1 MKRKMLSWKLA
12 APALLLTTVCYGQYF
27 GRVVALGGHTSDL
40 ALDEAR
46 GVVYVANFTANRID
60 VVSLT
65 TQKVTKSMNVA
76 SQPSAISLSPGG
88 RHLVMAHYGNFV
100 SPESPRN
107 ALTVIDLTTNGRQT
121 FALADPPLGVAFGAD
136 GRALVVTTK
145 QFILFD
151 PYSGSMSVLETIAGV
166 TAKTLP
172 QPPANFPTEIVAA
185 SVAASGDKLKIAG
198 VTDSILFQYDVVR
211 REVKSYGYVS
221 EPKLGPRTIS
231 VSQTG
236 DRWLAGWAFFD
247 DRGALA
253 QFGDPSGELN
263 IGSHAIDHERNTI
276 YAQVTQTDTAGGSN
290 IAGGIPE
297 LKVVDADNL
306 RVRERLRLRENLSGK
321 GVLSSDGMTMY
332 ALSESGLTI
341 LPVGDLNGQPLA
353 KAAQQ
358 DILFRGSGCGGGT
371 VTQYV
376 DIYDPGGKSVP
387 FKVKASMSGIRLS
400 QTSGNTPAT
409 IVVTVDPSTFQNVS
423 GTTVAQLDITSATAV
438 NFIDPVRV
446 LINLQDPDQRG
457 TSFNV
462 PGKLVDLV
470 ADPQRNR
477 FFILRQSTNEVLVF
491 DGSTYEHI
499 ASLRTGN
506 TPTSMAFTFD
516 RRYLLVGNDNS
527 QYANVYDLETLDP
540 SEPIRFPFGHYPRWL
555 AASGNSILAATRVAG
570 PIHKIDTVDFWTRT
584 ATELPTLGV
593 YENTIDINTALVAAP
608 NGNSIM
614 AAQADGSLML
624 YNASADTFTIS
635 RKDEDSLGGA
645 VAASNFDQFVVGNT
659 LYNASLV
666 PMAIFDTTI
675 EASSGFVFVDQ
686 TGFRTGTQSG
696 GGTGVIQRV
705 DLNTGAGLKS
715 TRLAEAPVAGNE
727 GVAFTRSAALLPN
740 RSAIINLTTSGFT
753 VVPWNYDASVAM
765 PQIESIINAAD
776 GTEAVAPGGLI
787 VVRGS
792 NLSAVNAVSAEK
804 PLGSALADSCL
815 TVNGMAVP
823 MLMVS
828 STQINAQLPFQAEG
842 NVTMV
847 LRTPGGVSDNYNLTV
862 LPTAPSVFLT
872 ELQPDYSVPM
882 VVRASNGQVVTPA
895 NPVRWEE
902 EVVIYLTG
910 MGMTYPEVPAGQP
923 VSSDTPVVPLT
934 EPVVTLAGRTLPLV
948 HSVLT
953 PGQIGVNEIRVYI
966 PKNTPKGMSQP
977 LTIEQGG
984 YSTTVPVRVVQ

>member
-1 MKRKMLSWKLA
+1 MKTKMLSWKLA
-12 APALLLTTVCYGQYF
+12 APALLLTTLCYGQYF

-46 GVVYVANFTANRID
+46 GVAYVANFTANRID
-60 VVSLT
+60 VVSLS

-76 SQPSAISLSPGG
+76 SQPSAISLSPSG
-88 RHLVMAHYGNFV
+88 RHLVTAHYGNFV

-136 GRALVVTTK
+136 GRALVVTTE
-145 QFILFD
+145 QFILFE
-151 PYSGSMSVLETIAGV
+151 PFSGSMSVLDTVAGV

-172 QPPANFPTEIVAA
+172 QPPANFPTQIVAA
-185 SVAASGDKLKIAG
+185 SVSASGDRLKIAG
-198 VTDSILFQYDVVR
+198 VTDTILFKYDVVR
-211 REVKSYGYVS
+211 REVLSYGYVA

-236 DRWLAGWAFFD
+236 DRWLAGWAIFD

-253 QFGDPSGELN
+253 QFADPSGILH

-276 YAQVTQTDTAGGSN
+276 YAQVTQSDEAGGTN
-290 IAGGIPE
+290 IEGGIPE

-306 RVRERLRLRENLSGK
+306 RVRDRLRLRENLSGK
-321 GVLSSDGMTMY
+321 AVLSADGTTMY

-341 LPVGDLNGQPLA
+341 LPVGDLHGQPMA

-358 DILFRGSGCGGGT
+358 DIVFRGSGCGGGT

-376 DIYDPGGKSVP
+376 DVYDPGGKSVP
-387 FKVKASMSGIRLS
+387 FRIKASTSGIRLS
-400 QTSGNTPAT
+400 QSSGNTPAT
-409 IVVTVDPSTFQNVS
+409 IVVTVDPSTFQNTM
-423 GTTVAQLDITSATAV
+423 GTTVAQLDITSTTAV

-470 ADPQRNR
+470 SDPQRNR

-491 DGSTYEHI
+491 DGSTYEHV

-506 TPTSMAFTFD
+506 TPTSMSFTFD
-516 RRYLLVGNDNS
+516 RRYLMVGNDNS

-555 AASGNSILAATRVAG
+555 AASGNAILAATRVAG
-570 PIHKIDTVDFWTRT
+570 PIHKIDNVDFWSRT
-584 ATELPTLGV
+584 ATELPSLGV

-614 AAQADGSLML
+614 AAQADGNLLL

-635 RKDEDSLGGA
+635 RKDEDELGGA

-727 GVAFTRSAALLPN
+727 GVAFTRSAAMLPN

-753 VVPWNYDASVAM
+753 VVPWN
-765 PQIESIINAAD
+765 
-776 GTEAVAPGGLI
+776 
-787 VVRGS
+787 
-792 NLSAVNAVSAEK
+792 
-804 PLGSALADSCL
+804 
-815 TVNGMAVP
+815 
-823 MLMVS
+823 
-828 STQINAQLPFQAEG
+828 
-842 NVTMV
+842 
-847 LRTPGGVSDNYNLTV
+847 
-862 LPTAPSVFLT
+862 
-872 ELQPDYSVPM
+872 
-882 VVRASNGQVVTPA
+882 
-895 NPVRWEE
+895 
-902 EVVIYLTG
+902 
-910 MGMTYPEVPAGQP
+910 
-923 VSSDTPVVPLT
+923 
-934 EPVVTLAGRTLPLV
+934 
-948 HSVLT
+948 
-953 PGQIGVNEIRVYI
+953 
-966 PKNTPKGMSQP
+966 
-977 LTIEQGG
+977 
-984 YSTTVPVRVVQ
+984 